1 MDLKR
6 IINRCIDD
14 DIELRDLRYEDALE
28 STVEIREEDFQRLKK
43 IAGHSHQVTVM
54 RDGGAIP
61 FLQKIKANILTV
73 TGAFLLGALIFY
85 QSLFV
90 AEIRVDGYEKLTETE
105 IRETLASAG
114 LYEGVRIEE
123 DYRYVK
129 RALYE
134 THEEIT
140 WVSVFADGRLIKVN
154 IAEAGNEEEEHQAED
169 APVDIIAEHSGV
181 IERILPLQGMAM
193 AEKGDYVNAGDVLIS
208 GAYEY
213 QSSDYSKGD
222 ETRILYSHAKGQTL
236 ARVPRVIT
244 YYLEKEE
251 RVRKHTG
258 RRISGLHVKIGD
270 FKLDTTGKRCSFQV
284 SERKE
289 TELMGV
295 VKPLPISVAFVKIEE
310 VTLEESPRS
319 QAEIGKVIDA
329 CLRQYEKKELTGD
342 EKILRKTIDYTE
354 SAGLIKADVFL
365 EVAEDIGIERE
376 INVRKKEKG
385 KEKSDE

>member
-1 MDLKR
+1 M
-6 IINRCIDD
+6 
-14 DIELRDLRYEDALE
+14 RYENALE
-28 STVEIREEDFQRLKK
+28 STVEIREEDFQSLKK

-54 RDGGAIP
+54 RNGGAIP

-90 AEIRVDGYEKLTETE
+90 AEIQVDGYENLTETE
-105 IRETLASAG
+105 IRKTLAAAG

-123 DYRYVK
+123 DYNRVK
-129 RALYE
+129 SALYE
-134 THEEIT
+134 KHEEIT

-154 IAEAGNEEEEHQAED
+154 IAEAGNAQEENPEED
-169 APVDIIAEHSGV
+169 IPVDIIAEHSGV
-181 IERILPLQGMAM
+181 IEMIQPLQGMAM
-193 AEKGDYVNAGDVLIS
+193 AEKGDYVNTGDVLIS

-222 ETRILYSHAKGQTL
+222 GTFTWYNHAKGQTL

-244 YYLEKEE
+244 YYLEKDE
-251 RVRKHTG
+251 RIRKPTG
-258 RRISGLHVKIGD
+258 KRILGIRVKIGD
-270 FKLDTTGKRCSFQV
+270 FRLDTTRKRCSFRV
-284 SERKE
+284 SERNE
-289 TELMGV
+289 TELMDV
-295 VKPLPISVAFVKIEE
+295 VKPLPISAAFVKIEE

-319 QAEIGKVIDA
+319 QAKIEKVIDA

-376 INVRKKEKG
+376 INVREKEKE